1 MRGCLI
7 NSVVLVEISVDK
19 VIMGNKFRLF
29 SFILAVVGLIDS
41 LYLSWVKV
49 SGKYALCG
57 PLGDCESVNSSKYS
71 EIAGIPIAFLGVGAY
86 LVIIALLFLEAHG
99 DFWKDY
105 TPLLVFGISLTGVLY
120 SAYLTYL
127 EIAVIRAIC
136 PYCVVSAIVLVFLL
150 MLSVQRILRGHGERS
165 SLSYS

>member
-1 MRGCLI
+1 
-7 NSVVLVEISVDK
+7 
-19 VIMGNKFRLF
+19 MGNKLRLF
-29 SFILAVVGLIDS
+29 SFILAVVGLTDS

-57 PLGDCESVNSSKYS
+57 PIGDCESVNSSKYS

-86 LVIIALLFLEAHG
+86 LVILVLLFLESRG
-99 DFWKDY
+99 NFWMEY
-105 TPLLVFGISLTGVLY
+105 SPLLVFGISLAGVLY

-136 PYCVVSAIVLVFLL
+136 PYCVVSAIVLIFLL
-150 MLSVQRILRGHGERS
+150 MLSVQRMLRGQGEPS
-165 SLSYS
+165 SISYS

>member
-1 MRGCLI
+1 MRGCSI

-19 VIMGNKFRLF
+19 VIMGNKLRLF
-29 SFILAVVGLIDS
+29 SFILAVVGLTDS

-57 PLGDCESVNSSKYS
+57 PIGDCESVNSSKYS

-86 LVIIALLFLEAHG
+86 LVILVLLFLESRG
-99 DFWKDY
+99 NFWMEY
-105 TPLLVFGISLTGVLY
+105 SPLLVFGISLAGVLY

-136 PYCVVSAIVLVFLL
+136 PYCVVSAIVLIFLL
-150 MLSVQRILRGHGERS
+150 MLSVQRMLRGQGEPS
-165 SLSYS
+165 SISYS